1 MSRDD
6 PKEAGERS
14 VNNAETLA
22 RVILE
27 IERILSDYF
36 EPLPPNGTQDAK
48 AAIEQIQLEIDTSDA
63 VGTAERVLSG
73 YIGPTLVK

>member
-1 MSRDD
+1 MS
-6 PKEAGERS
+6 S
-14 VNNAETLA
+14 NAETLA
-22 RVILE
+22 RVIIE
-27 IERILSDYF
+27 IDRILSDYL

-48 AAIEQIQLEIDTSDA
+48 AAIEQILLEMDSNDA